1 MGGGG
6 VTKTSGFQTTSQGP
20 TGAKTEGQVGKVT
33 VTKCG
38 GGGKAPGGWGVCPPS
53 PRESSLKIYIE
64 V

>member
-38 GGGKAPGGWGVCPPS
+38 GGVR
-53 PRESSLKIYIE
+53 PREGGVSAPLHPE
-64 V
+64 NHL